1 MRYPIAIEIGT
12 ETAAYGVVVPDLP
25 GCFSAGDTL
34 DEAVTAAEEAAAA
47 WIDATLDAGGAVPTP
62 SSIEAVRARP
72 EYAGWAYGVIAVDPA
87 ALDSTV
93 ERVNIT
99 LPRRI
104 LLRLDAQA
112 RAAGESRS
120 GYIAHLTME
129 GRGDRHP

>member
-25 GCFSAGDTL
+25 GCFSAGDTI
-34 DEAVTAAEEAAAA
+34 DDAVTAAEEAAAA
-47 WIDATLDAGGAVPTP
+47 WIDATLDAGGIVPAA
-62 SSIEAVRARP
+62 SSIEALRERP
-72 EYAGWAYGVIAVDPA
+72 DYQGWAFGLINVDPA
-87 ALDSTV
+87 ALDNAT

-99 LPRRI
+99 LPRRV

-120 GYIAHLTME
+120 GYIAHLTLE
-129 GRGDRHP
+129 GPRGPPA

>member
-25 GCFSAGDTL
+25 GCFSAGDTI
-34 DEAVTAAEEAAAA
+34 DDAVNAAEEAAAA
-47 WIDATLDAGGAVPTP
+47 WIDATLDAGGTVPAA
-62 SSIEAVRARP
+62 SSIEALRERAD
-72 EYAGWAYGVIAVDPA
+72 YAGWAFGVITVDPA
-87 ALDSTV
+87 ALDSSI

-99 LPRRI
+99 LPRRV

-120 GYIAHLTME
+120 GYIAHLTLE

>member
-34 DEAVTAAEEAAAA
+34 DEAITAAEEAAAA
-47 WIDATLDAGGAVPTP
+47 WIDATLDAGDVVPTP

-72 EYAGWAYGVIAVDPA
+72 EYAGWAYGVVAVDPA

-129 GRGDRHP
+129 GRGERHA